1 MKYIIIR
8 REGIITAVQF
18 RGTLLMDAA
27 KDQRCQVW
35 IVNAISPTK
44 AINAFI
50 EMIRT
55 EERKKYY
62 SVLSILEKVLNADD
76 PVELARLA
84 VENSE
89 REKYIKAVEDNGYNI
104 QKTAKALGVDRKT
117 VWRWTKD
124 CKNNGRNGNNGHQ

>member
-44 AINAFI
+44 AINAFL
-50 EMIRT
+50 EMIKI
-55 EERKKYY
+55 EERKKYF

-76 PVELARLA
+76 PVELARSA
-84 VENSE
+84 VKKAE
-89 REKYIKAVEDNGYNI
+89 REKYIKAVEENGYNI
-104 QKTAKALGVDRKT
+104 QRAAKQLGVDRKT
-117 VWRWTKD
+117 IYNWAGKI
-124 CKNNGRNGNNGHQ
+124 KSNGNNGHQ